1 MITRLSS
8 RVFIIILAVLVMA
21 AGVYI
26 YLRLPSPSTRKTH
39 RVDVTQPHLKPTSF
53 IVGKVMPHTVTPA
66 PKKSAQQGPATS
78 GNGSSSTGP
87 SLPAGGGSP
96 CPSASSPYGFTVV
109 NVDQT
114 LLSIYSQMNVC
125 WARFQIHVSSIQSGS
140 GSYNWSELDSVVA
153 MLNAAHIHI
162 DIPIQC
168 FAPSGGGS
176 DQCFTNPVEPTP
188 QQMAAF
194 ATQIAT
200 RYNGKNGHGFIDAYE
215 IGNEEYEFYP
225 DSTYGPILQAGYQA
239 IKAASPQAL
248 VGMYGPF
255 ISSLSRTTATFT
267 TIFSGGYGK
276 YMDFMNFH
284 YYNEGQDPSTT
295 VGDRPSFDLK
305 WQTIHN
311 IAAQYGYGNLPIWV
325 TETGWTTTPLPG
337 RATVTPQQQ
346 AQYLQ
351 YVTNEAAH
359 SGVVQKIFWYTVDD
373 GNQGNTIYPP
383 SGPLPAFNALQAYV
397 QQNPAW

>member
-8 RVFIIILAVLVMA
+8 RVLIVILAVLVMA

-26 YLRLPSPSTRKTH
+26 YLRLPSSPNKTH
-39 RVDVTQPHLKPTSF
+39 RVEVTRPSVLPTSF
-53 IVGKVMPHTVTPA
+53 VVGKVMPHTVTPA
-66 PKKSAQQGPATS
+66 PKKSTAQGQGATTGGTS
-78 GNGSSSTGP
+78 GGGGGGG
-87 SLPAGGGSP
+87 GGGSP

-109 NVDQT
+109 NVDSS

-125 WARFQIHVSSIQSGS
+125 WARFQIHVSSIETGS

-153 MLNAAHIHI
+153 TLNAAHIHI

-168 FAPSGGGS
+168 FPQPSGGS
-176 DQCFTNPVEPTP
+176 DQCFNHPVEPTP
-188 QQMAAF
+188 QQMTTF
-194 ATQIAT
+194 ASQIAT
-200 RYNGKNGHGFIDAYE
+200 RYNGKNGHGYIDAYE
-215 IGNEEYEFYP
+215 IGNEEYEFYSP
-225 DSTYGPILQAGYQA
+225 STYGPILQAGYQA
-239 IKAASPQAL
+239 IKAASPQAI
-248 VGMYGPF
+248 VGMFGPF
-255 ISSLSRTTATFT
+255 ISSLSQTETLFT
-267 TIFSGGYGK
+267 TIFSGGYGR

-284 YYNEGQDPSTT
+284 FYNEGQDPSVT

-311 IAAQYGYGNLPIWV
+311 IAAQYGFAGLPIWV

-337 RATVTPQQQ
+337 RAAVTPQQQ

-351 YVTNEAAH
+351 YVTNESAH
-359 SGVVQKIFWYTVDD
+359 SGGVVQKVFWFTVDD
-373 GNQGNTIYPP
+373 GNAGNTIYPS
-383 SGPLPAFNALQAYV
+383 SGPLPAFSALQTYV